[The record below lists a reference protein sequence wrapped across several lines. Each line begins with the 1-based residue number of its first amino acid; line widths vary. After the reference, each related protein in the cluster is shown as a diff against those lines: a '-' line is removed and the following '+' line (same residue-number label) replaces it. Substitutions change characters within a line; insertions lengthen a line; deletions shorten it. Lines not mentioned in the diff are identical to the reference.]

1 MKMGVA
7 RYEQALCCTRRGG
20 ESTSVAIGCPRS
32 RRISGPYVLACALAC
47 ACARVFVRLRLCMDA
62 VGMHG
67 ACACSA
73 WRRAEGALCGCVR
86 CSDEDSERGSLIG
99 DARSIEHKQL
109 GWGGSG
115 GSSPS
120 RKDAA
125 MTARVSPP
133 SAVVSLRNSK
143 DSCGGAGQ
151 GADAGA
157 SRAMVERERASEG
170 WSEGA
175 RGGGR
180 VYM

>member
-133 SAVVSLRNSK
+133 SAVVSICVLYIDRERESARARFPAIGRGLPQKLRGFGRG
-143 DSCGGAGQ
+143 GGAG
-151 GADAGA
+151 
-157 SRAMVERERASEG
+157 R
-170 WSEGA
+170 
-175 RGGGR
+175 
-180 VYM
+180 